1 MADGQI
7 VNLARPS
14 TTTLAHTG
22 TAELHHEPSAFG
34 LTAPAWVA
42 LSMLVV
48 VAIMLWQKVPALIGR
63 ILDARIAAIRQQ
75 LDEAKALRAEAETL
89 LATAHQRDA
98 ASAQDA
104 QAIVAHAEQEAAAM
118 LAKADTDS
126 AELVRRRTQMAE
138 DKIAAAERGAVAEV
152 RARAAAAAAEAAR
165 AIIAEQHGAGAD
177 KALVDRAI
185 AGLGRPN

>member
-1 MADGQI
+1 M
-7 VNLARPS
+7 VES
-14 TTTLAHTG
+14 TAASTLSHTG
-22 TAELHHEPSAFG
+22 TAELHPVEASAFG

-48 VAIMLWQKVPALIGR
+48 VGIMLWQKVPALIGR

-89 LATAHQRDA
+89 LASAHRRDA
-98 ASAQDA
+98 ASAEDA

-118 LAKADTDS
+118 LAKAQTDS
-126 AELVRRRTQMAE
+126 ADLVRRRTQMAE

-152 RARAAAAAAEAAR
+152 RARAAQAAAEAAR
-165 AIIAEQHGAGAD
+165 AVIAEQHGAAAD
-177 KALVDRAI
+177 KVLIDRSI